1 MTHTIHRLQILV
13 AWVSVL
19 SQKSRLCHWNVE
31 WAGFL
36 ELHEFFGAYYDFLS
50 NEVDNFAE
58 RIRALDNYPK
68 ATFQEFLSISP
79 IEEQGGMTSK
89 EMIQTLLHDTEIITT
104 LVREWIQDESDLIT
118 QDMFIS
124 FIYDLEKK
132 AWMMKSLKKVWVIG

>member
-1 MTHTIHRLQILV
+1 M
-13 AWVSVL
+13 
-19 SQKSRLCHWNVE
+19 
-31 WAGFL
+31 
-36 ELHEFFGAYYDFLS
+36 
-50 NEVDNFAE
+50 
-58 RIRALDNYPK
+58 DNYPK

-124 FIYDLEKK
+124 FIYNLEKK
-132 AWMMKSLKKVWVIG
+132 AWMMKSLKKI